1 MKRAIWTAQIAG
13 GVVTAMFH
21 RSSFVAVVAVLLTTV
36 CLPARAQDRLA
47 ELMAKATIERH
58 DRAVIEA
65 EVPERVSR
73 LRSAGADAK
82 RRAAA
87 VDRIIRPAKTQGATR
102 AALDVYAE
110 VCSRELNSLVTG
122 DAFETAFDSVQ
133 VLVELDNANTA
144 EALAAAMSS
153 KHAAIRYRAAGGIQR
168 LQGRLKDNL
177 AAGRA
182 ALRALGQAGAVE
194 ADDLAL
200 RMIYEAIDAYAEAKG
215 TPFADDC
222 AWALNKIFAKRIA
235 DSASV
240 YIDLAVDEPGFKAA
254 SACYAGAGEEQRKDL
269 ISNVYALLSHAVD
282 RYFDPA
288 TYPDFRPVL
297 LGLIKTMEDGV
308 TGMIRSSNQSPPSKG
323 VYAAVSARG
332 RDAQKQANAGAALQ
346 ALKDVLRGS
355 PWNIR

>member
-1 MKRAIWTAQIAG
+1 
-13 GVVTAMFH
+13 MFH

-47 ELMAKATIERH
+47 ELMAKAPIERH
-58 DRAVIEA
+58 DRAVIQA

-73 LRSAGADAK
+73 LRSAGTDAK

-87 VDRIIRPAKTQGATR
+87 VDRLIRPAKTQGATE

-110 VCSRELNSLVTG
+110 VCSRELSSLVAS
-122 DAFETAFDSVQ
+122 DAFEAAFDSVQ
-133 VLVELDNANTA
+133 VLAELDNANTA
-144 EALAAAMSS
+144 EALASAMSS
-153 KHAAIRYRAAGGIQR
+153 KHAAIRYRAARGIQQ
-168 LQGRLKDNL
+168 LQDKLRSNA

-182 ALRALGQAGAVE
+182 ALRALGRAGAAE

-215 TPFADDC
+215 TPFGGDC

-269 ISNVYALLSHAVD
+269 LSNVYALLAHAVD

-288 TYPDFRPVL
+288 THPDSRPVL

-308 TGMIRSSNQSPPSKG
+308 TGMIRTSHQNPPIQG
-323 VYAAVSARG
+323 VHAAVSARG
-332 RDAQKQANAGAALQ
+332 RDSQKQAEAGAALQ
-346 ALKDVLRGS
+346 LLKDVLRGD